1 MANDCNRTDEQYAVP
16 RDERPS
22 DSSEERVRDRGIG
35 EDVRSIADEGDEEF
49 EDMDDL
55 EDEEDNESS
64 F

>member
-1 MANDCNRTDEQYAVP
+1 MANHRNRTDEQYLGP

-22 DSSEERVRDRGIG
+22 DSSEERASDRGIG
-35 EDVRSIADEGDEEF
+35 EDVRGIADEGDEEF